1 MNLTAALPAESAVT
15 HDQSY
20 HDRSYVDWAAII
32 AGTVI
37 ATAITLVLTGFGSA
51 IGLSM
56 TSPIAGKGFSGMAI
70 AIAIGL
76 WVIWVA
82 VTSLMAGSYVT
93 GRMRRRAGD
102 ASAHEVS
109 VRDGVHGL
117 VVWALSALVG
127 AIIATMS
134 VAGVARGGAE
144 LARSGVAAAVTIV
157 GSTTE
162 YAIDTLVR
170 TETQTTPVDEATR
183 DQIGRVLIRAATDGQ
198 LSAQDRTYLVRMIAA
213 RAGIETTE
221 VERRIDAFST
231 QTKATLERA
240 RLAAESARR
249 LGVLIA
255 FLTAA
260 SLAVAAAGAWWGAS
274 LGGKHRDENIDL
286 SHLMHW

>member
-1 MNLTAALPAESAVT
+1 MSMITTAPVTAET
-15 HDQSY
+15 EIT
-20 HDRSYVDWAAII
+20 HDRSYVDWAAIL

-56 TSPIAGKGFSGMAI
+56 TSPFANKGFSGVAI
-70 AIAIGL
+70 AIAVGL

-82 VTSLMAGSYVT
+82 VTSMMAGSYVT

-102 ASAHEVS
+102 ASAHEVN
-109 VRDGVHGL
+109 VRDGAHGL
-117 VVWALSALVG
+117 VVWALSALFG

-134 VAGVARGGAE
+134 VAGVVRGGAE
-144 LARSGVAAAVTIV
+144 IARSGMSAAATVV
-157 GSTTE
+157 GNTTE

-170 TETQTTPVDEATR
+170 NETQAAPIDESMR
-183 DQIGRVLIRAATDGQ
+183 DQIGRILARAASEGQ
-198 LSAQDRTYLVRMIAA
+198 LNPQDRSYLTRIIAA
-213 RAGIETTE
+213 RAAVEPAE
-221 VERRIDAFST
+221 VERRIDAFSA
-231 QTKATLERA
+231 QTKATLEQARA
-240 RLAAESARR
+240 GAETARR

-274 LGGKHRDENIDL
+274 LGGKHRDENLDL
-286 SHLMHW
+286 SHLMRW